1 MALFEAMWRLA
12 RNFVRNLFR
21 RDRVERDLGDEIDG
35 YADLLIEE
43 KIAQGMSRDDARR
56 AALLEIG
63 GVDQVKEHVR
73 DVRVGAWLDVLRQ
86 DVRFGIRTLIRRP
99 AFAAVAVL
107 TLGVGMGAT
116 TAIFSLIDSVL
127 LKPLPFRK
135 PDRLVTVW
143 EVRPRF
149 NQPRIQVSPANYVDW
164 KQQVQAF
171 ESLAAYYNSFVNL
184 TGAGTPERLVAA
196 QVTPNLFP
204 TLGVDPLVGRS
215 FVAPEGIPGQSAVA
229 ILSYELWQRRF
240 GGDRGIVGK
249 TIHLDGQPHLVVGVM
264 PRRFQ
269 FPREGIQVWTPVDY
283 HAGAG
288 VQGRD
293 GFFLVVVGRLKPD
306 VSVEQANTELVTV
319 ARTLAQTY
327 TQNIDSTAFAVPLHQ
342 DLARNARTAF
352 LLLLTAAVLVLL
364 IACANVAGL
373 LVTRGA
379 QRDREFAVRT
389 GLGGSRIQLLRQL
402 LVEGLLLSTGGAV
415 VGLFLATRTFD
426 VLETL
431 VPDSLR
437 GAVAPTLDLRL
448 LTVALVAVLLTGLIF
463 GLVPLRHALSMDLRT
478 PLNTRTTGA
487 ATGRRRAQAAL
498 VAGEV
503 ALAVVVLFSTGLMI
517 RTILNLQAVDTG
529 FQVDNVLTANVAMSA
544 ADYPTTERQNDFYR
558 EVLDRVSRL
567 PGVVS
572 AGFTTFLP
580 YTVLIGAGPVSV
592 EGRRG
597 QGDVPNT
604 AIIRYVTPDYLN
616 TLGVPLLSGRGFSDR
631 DIAGTPA
638 VALVSERVTALFDGN
653 PVGRRIT
660 FGPVFGRA
668 PMTIVGVVGDI
679 KGEGL
684 EAPNTRGTVYVPAAQ
699 LEQIGFFSPRA
710 LAIRTISNP
719 VTLVAAVQRE
729 IWAVN
734 PNQTIADVRTL
745 ESLVEGQLTDRKV
758 QTGLFTAFAGLALFM
773 AALGVYGLLSFVV
786 TSRMRELGVRTAM
799 GAQRLNLVS
808 LIAKDGAV
816 WVICGLLAGLGLSM
830 IVSRSMSSLLYGVE
844 PLDWISLITST
855 FVLGTVAGIAA
866 LLPVW
871 RATRVD
877 PMTVLRSE

>member
-1 MALFEAMWRLA
+1 MPFLEVIWIRV
-12 RNFVRNLFR
+12 RHFVRNLFR
-21 RDRVERDLGDEIDG
+21 RNQVELDLSDEIDG
-35 YADLLIEE
+35 YTALLIEE
-43 KIAQGMSRDDARR
+43 KIEQGMPRDDARR
-56 AALLEIG
+56 AARLEIG
-63 GVDQVKEHVR
+63 RVEQVKEHVR
-73 DVRVGAWLDVLRQ
+73 DVRVGAWLDVLRL
-86 DVRFGIRTLIRRP
+86 DVRFALRTMTRRP
-99 AFAAVAVL
+99 GFATVAVL

-127 LKPLPFRK
+127 LKPLPFHD
-135 PDRLVTVW
+135 PGRLATVW
-143 EVRPRF
+143 EVRPHF
-149 NQPRIQVSPANYVDW
+149 NQPRMQVAPANYVDW
-164 KQQVQAF
+164 KHQVLAF
-171 ESLAAYYNSFVNL
+171 ESLAAYVNSFVNL
-184 TGAGTPERLVAA
+184 TGAGTPERLVGAE
-196 QVTPNLFP
+196 VTPNLFP
-204 TLGVDPLVGRS
+204 TLGVEPLLGRW
-215 FVAPEGIPGQSAVA
+215 FVTPEGFPGQSAVA

-240 GGDRGIVGK
+240 GGDRGIVGQ
-249 TIHLDGQPHLVVGVM
+249 TIHLDGQPHMVVGVM

-269 FPREGIQVWTPVDY
+269 FPRQGIQVWTPVDY
-283 HAGAG
+283 REGA
-288 VQGRD
+288 GRD
-293 GFFLVVVGRLKPD
+293 GFFLVVVGRLKPN
-306 VSVEQANTELVTV
+306 VSVERANTELETV
-319 ARTLAQTY
+319 ARALAQTY
-327 TQNIDSTAFAVPLHQ
+327 KENIDSTAFAVPLQQ

-389 GLGGSRIQLLRQL
+389 ALGGSRIQLLRQL
-402 LVEGLLLSTGGAV
+402 LVEGLLLSAGGAI

-426 VLETL
+426 VLESL

-437 GAVAPTLDLRL
+437 GAVGPTLDLRL
-448 LTVALVAVLLTGLIF
+448 LTVALAAVLLSGLIF
-463 GLVPLRHALSMDLRT
+463 GLVPLRHTLRMDLRT
-478 PLNTRTTGA
+478 PLSTRTTSA

-529 FQVDNVLTANVAMSA
+529 FRADNVLTANVALTG
-544 ADYPTTERQNDFYR
+544 ADYPTTERQNAFYR
-558 EVLDRVSRL
+558 EVLDRVGRL

-592 EGRRG
+592 EDRPGPRDG
-597 QGDVPNT
+597 SNI

-616 TLGVPLLSGRGFSDR
+616 TLGVPLLNGRGFSDH
-631 DIAGTPA
+631 DIGGTPA
-638 VALVSERVTALFDGN
+638 VALVSERVTTLFDGD
-653 PVGRRIT
+653 PVGKRIA

-668 PMTIVGVVGDI
+668 PLKVVGVVGDI

-684 EAPNTRGTVYVPAAQ
+684 DAPNTRGTVYVPAAQ
-699 LEQIGFFSPRA
+699 LDQIGFFSPRA
-710 LAIRTISNP
+710 LAIRTTSNP
-719 VTLVAAVQRE
+719 AMLVAAVQRE
-729 IWAVN
+729 IWAIN

-745 ESLVEGQLTDRKV
+745 ESLVEGQISDRKV

-786 TSRMRELGVRTAM
+786 TSRMREFGVRTAM
-799 GAQRLNLVS
+799 GAQRRDLVS
-808 LIAKDGAV
+808 LIARDSAV
-816 WVICGLLAGLGLSM
+816 WVICGLVAGLALSVV
-830 IVSRSMSSLLYGVE
+830 VSRSMSSLIYGIE

-855 FVLGTVAGIAA
+855 CLLGAVAGIAA
-866 LLPVW
+866 LLPIW

-877 PMTVLRSE
+877 AMTVLRAE

>member
-1 MALFEAMWRLA
+1 MPYFEGLWTRL
-12 RNFVRNLFR
+12 RHFVRNLIR
-21 RDRVERDLGDEIDG
+21 HNQVELDLSDEIEG
-35 YADLLIEE
+35 YTDLLIEE
-43 KIAQGMSRDDARR
+43 KVAHGMSRDDARR
-56 AALLEIG
+56 AARLEIG
-63 GVDQVKEHVR
+63 QVEHVKEHVR
-73 DVRVGAWLDVLRQ
+73 DVRVGAWLDALRQ
-86 DVRFGIRTLIRRP
+86 DVRFAVRTLTRRP
-99 AFAAVAVL
+99 GFAMVAVL

-127 LKPLPFRK
+127 LKPLPFRE

-149 NQPRIQVSPANYVDW
+149 NQPRMQVAPANYVDW

-171 ESLAAYYNSFVNL
+171 ESLAAYYHSFVNL
-184 TGAGTPERLVAA
+184 TGVGTPERLVAA

-204 TLGVDPLVGRS
+204 TLGVDPFLGRW
-215 FVAPEGIPGQSAVA
+215 FVAPEGSPGQSAVA
-229 ILSYELWQRRF
+229 ILSYELWQSRF
-240 GGDRGIVGK
+240 RGDRGIVGQ
-249 TIHLDGQPHLVVGVM
+249 TILLDGQPHQVVGIM

-283 HAGAG
+283 RAGAS
-288 VQGRD
+288 VQARD
-293 GFFLVVVGRLKPD
+293 GFFLVVVGRVKPNL
-306 VSVEQANTELVTV
+306 SVEYANAELETV
-319 ARTLAQTY
+319 ARALAQTY
-327 TQNIDSTAFAVPLHQ
+327 KQNIDSSATAVPLQQ

-389 GLGGSRIQLLRQL
+389 ALGGSRIQLLRQL

-415 VGLFLATRTFD
+415 VGLLLATRTFGL
-426 VLETL
+426 LETL

-448 LTVALVAVLLTGLIF
+448 LAVALVAVLFTGLIF
-463 GLVPLRHALSMDLRT
+463 GLVPLRHALRMDLRT
-478 PLNTRTTGA
+478 PLNTRTTGG
-487 ATGRRRAQAAL
+487 ATGRRCAQAAL
-498 VAGEV
+498 MTGEL

-529 FQVDNVLTANVAMSA
+529 FRADNVLTANLPLSTP
-544 ADYPTTERQNDFYR
+544 DYPTTERQNAFYR
-558 EVLDRVSRL
+558 EVLDRVRRL

-572 AGFTTFLP
+572 SGFTTFLP
-580 YTVLIGAGPVSV
+580 YTVLIGSGPVTV
-592 EGRRG
+592 EGRPRPRDG
-597 QGDVPNT
+597 SDI

-616 TLGVPLLSGRGFSDR
+616 TLGVPLLRGRGFSDR
-631 DIAGTPA
+631 DTASAPA
-638 VALVSERVTALFDGN
+638 VALVSERVAALFDGDA
-653 PVGRRIT
+653 VDKRIRIA
-660 FGPVFGRA
+660 FGPMSTVL
-668 PMTIVGVVGDI
+668 GVVGDI

-684 EAPNTRGTVYVPAAQ
+684 EQPNTRGTVYVPAAQ
-699 LEQIGFFSPRA
+699 LGDIGFFSPRA
-710 LAIRTISNP
+710 LAIRTTSNP
-719 VTLVAAVQRE
+719 STLIAAVRRE

-745 ESLVEGQLTDRKV
+745 ESLVEGQISGRKV
-758 QTGLFTAFAGLALFM
+758 QTGLFTSFAALALFM

-786 TSRMRELGVRTAM
+786 TSRLRELGVRTAM
-799 GAQRLNLVS
+799 GAQRRNLVCV
-808 LIAKDGAV
+808 IARDSAV
-816 WVICGLLAGLGLSM
+816 WVICGLVAGLALSV
-830 IVSRSMSSLLYGVE
+830 IVSRSMSSLIYGIE
-844 PLDWISLITST
+844 PLDWISLISST
-855 FVLGTVAGIAA
+855 CVLGAVAAIAA

-877 PMTVLRSE
+877 PMTVLRAE

>member
-1 MALFEAMWRLA
+1 MPSLEGLWIRLCH
-12 RNFVRNLFR
+12 FVRNRFR
-21 RDRVERDLGDEIDG
+21 RDRVERDLSDEIDV
-35 YADLLIEE
+35 YTDLLTEE
-43 KIAQGMSRDDARR
+43 KVAQGMSRDDARR
-56 AALLEIG
+56 AARLEIG
-63 GVDQVKEHVR
+63 RVEHVKEHVR

-86 DVRFGIRTLIRRP
+86 DVRFGLRTLTRRP
-99 AFAAVAVL
+99 GFATVAVL

-127 LKPLPFRK
+127 LKPLPFHE
-135 PDRLVTVW
+135 PDRLATVW

-171 ESLAAYYNSFVNL
+171 ESLAAYYNDFVNL
-184 TGAGTPERLVAA
+184 TGAGTPERLAA
-196 QVTPNLFP
+196 ARVTPNLFP
-204 TLGVDPLVGRS
+204 TLGVDPLIGRW
-215 FVAPEGIPGQSAVA
+215 FVEPEGFPEQSAVA

-240 GGDRGIVGK
+240 GGDRGIVGQ
-249 TIHLDGQPHLVVGVM
+249 TIRLDGKPHLVAGVM

-283 HAGAG
+283 RAAD

-293 GFFLVVVGRLKPD
+293 GFFLVVVGRLQPAA
-306 VSVEQANTELVTV
+306 SLEQANTQLETV
-319 ARTLAQTY
+319 ARALAQTY
-327 TQNIDSTAFAVPLHQ
+327 PQNIDSTAFAVPLQQ

-389 GLGGSRIQLLRQL
+389 ALGGSRIQLLRQL
-402 LVEGLLLSTGGAV
+402 LVEGLLLSAGGAV
-415 VGLFLATRTFD
+415 VGLFLATRTFNL
-426 VLETL
+426 LETL

-448 LTVALVAVLLTGLIF
+448 LTVALAAVLLTGLVF
-463 GLVPLRHALSMDLRT
+463 GLVPLRHALKMDLRT
-478 PLNTRTTGA
+478 PLNIRTAGA
-487 ATGRRRAQAAL
+487 ATGRRRAQAVL

-529 FQVDNVLTANVAMSA
+529 FRVDNVLTANLALSA
-544 ADYPTTERQNDFYR
+544 ADYPTTERQNAFRR
-558 EVLDRVSRL
+558 EVLDRVGRL

-592 EGRRG
+592 EGRPRPR
-597 QGDVPNT
+597 DVPNT

-631 DIAGTPA
+631 DTGGTPA
-638 VALVSERVTALFDGN
+638 VALVSERLAALFDGN
-653 PVGRRIT
+653 PFGKRIS

-668 PMTIVGVVGDI
+668 PMTVVGVVGDI

-684 EAPNTRGTVYVPAAQ
+684 DQPNTRGTVYVPAAQ
-699 LEQIGFFSPRA
+699 LDQIGFFSPRA
-710 LAIRTISNP
+710 LAIRTTSDPAPLI
-719 VTLVAAVQRE
+719 TAVQRE

-745 ESLVEGQLTDRKV
+745 ESLVEGQISDRKV
-758 QTGLFTAFAGLALFM
+758 QTGFLTGFAGLALFM

-786 TSRMRELGVRTAM
+786 TARMRELGVRTAM
-799 GAQRLNLVS
+799 GARQRNLVC
-808 LIAKDGAV
+808 LIARDSAL
-816 WVICGLLAGLGLSM
+816 WVICGLVAGLALSV
-830 IVSRSMSSLLYGVE
+830 IVSRSMSSLIYGIE
-844 PLDWISLITST
+844 PLDWISLLTST
-855 FVLGTVAGIAA
+855 CVLAAVAAIAA
-866 LLPVW
+866 LYPVW

-877 PMTVLRSE
+877 PMTVLRAE